1 MSNVYN
7 CSLRRGEREWDRK
20 TFEEIMTKISKFGEK
35 SKCIYQETQQ
45 TPKRIN
51 LKKTIHRYTVFKLQ
65 DTNKKEKILIVAGGK
80 WYIIFWGT
88 MLYNYKETTSETT
101 EARKSK
107 KSIFKVPPL
116 QKRKKQQQKTLL
128 IQKSIYSQYVPK
140 ISFENRGKLKTFS
153 DKSKLREFIH
163 CQQTYTTRNAKGNYS
178 G

>member
-45 TPKRIN
+45 TPNRIN

-107 KSIFKVPPL
+107 KVFLKSPHL
-116 QKRKKQQQKTLL
+116 KK
-128 IQKSIYSQYVPK
+128 
-140 ISFENRGKLKTFS
+140 E
-153 DKSKLREFIH
+153 
-163 CQQTYTTRNAKGNYS
+163 RNNNKKPC
-178 G
+178 